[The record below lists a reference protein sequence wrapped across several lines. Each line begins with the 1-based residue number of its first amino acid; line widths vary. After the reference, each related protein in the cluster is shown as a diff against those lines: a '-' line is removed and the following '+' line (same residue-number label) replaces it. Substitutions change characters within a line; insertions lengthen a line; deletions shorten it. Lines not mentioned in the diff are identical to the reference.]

1 MHSTGDGELP
11 DAMAWF
17 DQYMTSV
24 RVTGTTATGNEV
36 EMDIPFDSPW
46 GRRDP
51 RPHGS
56 SQNA

>member
-1 MHSTGDGELP
+1 MHSTADGELL

-17 DQYMTSV
+17 DQYVTSV

-36 EMDIPFDSPW
+36 EMDIPFDSLW
-46 GRRDP
+46 GRREP
-51 RPHGS
+51 RPHRS